1 MTETYSL
8 QGRVAIVTGA
18 SQGLGLEIAHHFI
31 KAGANLMLC
40 ARDPTML
47 EKAQISLLT
56 FARPGQQ
63 VKVHAT
69 DVSVPTETVDLITA
83 TIEQLGKIDVL
94 VNNAGVYGPKGSIED
109 IDWIEWLRAIEIN
122 LMGSVLMCRAVIP
135 HFKSKGYG
143 KIVQLSGGGA
153 TSPMPRLSA
162 YAVSKAAI
170 IRFVETLALEL
181 KDAKIDINAIAPG
194 SLNTRMLQ
202 EVIDAGSEKVGQEF
216 YERALRQ
223 QSNGGTS
230 LSHGAELAVFLASE
244 KSDGISG
251 KLLSA
256 LWDPW
261 RDFPSFVKELKA
273 SDVYTLRRIVPS
285 DRNVPWKDIE

>member
-1 MTETYSL
+1 MSETYSL

-18 SQGLGLEIAHHFI
+18 SQGLGLEIALHYL

-40 ARDPTML
+40 ARDATLL
-47 EKAQISLLT
+47 EKAQASLLVS
-56 FARPGQQ
+56 ARPGQQ
-63 VKVHAT
+63 VRVHAT
-69 DVSVPTETVDLITA
+69 DVSAPAETVDLVNA
-83 TIEQLGKIDVL
+83 TIEQLGKVDVL
-94 VNNAGVYGPKGSIED
+94 VNNAGVYGPKGAIED
-109 IDWIEWLRAIEIN
+109 VDWSEWLRAIEIN
-122 LMGSVLMCRAVIP
+122 LIGSVLMCRAVIP
-135 HFKSKGYG
+135 HFKSNGYG

-153 TSPMPRLSA
+153 TSPMPMLSA

-181 KDAKIDINAIAPG
+181 KDARIDINAIAPG

-202 EVIDAGSEKVGQEF
+202 EVIDAGSEKVGRVF
-216 YERALRQ
+216 YERALKQ

-230 LSHGAELAVFLASE
+230 LSKGAELAVFLASE

-261 RDFPSFVKELKA
+261 KDFPEFIEELRD